1 MDIVFALL
9 PAALGLALLA
19 VVAYIWAAKSGQF
32 DDLETPARRMLI
44 DDKPLPRKPEA
55 RAMDQIEKNETP
67 RL

>member
-19 VVAYIWAAKSGQF
+19 VIAYIWAAKSGQF

-44 DDKPLPRKPEA
+44 DDKPLRRKQPSPTDNA
-55 RAMDQIEKNETP
+55 SETENNKG
-67 RL
+67 